1 MFVSV
6 SECFARLCK
15 VRTLRAALECS
26 LRHDAEALMVL
37 YGFIAGWG
45 ALSAARVDYFKASC
59 WLWNV
64 KCLDRPRSRLQES
77 PSICLLQEV
86 DHVAENSAM
95 SKNECVERPACSCS
109 KKNSQ
114 LNLVCCMWFES
125 AHRTVTRCYDP

>member
-1 MFVSV
+1 MRVGA
-6 SECFARLCK
+6 SECFAHLCK

-64 KCLDRPRSRLQES
+64 KCLDRSRLQES

-95 SKNECVERPACSCS
+95 SKNGFVERPACSCS
-109 KKNSQ
+109 KKCLS
-114 LNLVCCMWFES
+114 
-125 AHRTVTRCYDP
+125 

>member
-1 MFVSV
+1 MYVSA
-6 SECFARLCK
+6 SECFAHLCK

-86 DHVAENSAM
+86 DHVAEKFSH
-95 SKNECVERPACSCS
+95 V
-109 KKNSQ
+109 KKWI
-114 LNLVCCMWFES
+114 C
-125 AHRTVTRCYDP
+125 